1 MTSLFRRLRLG
12 DSDLSGRSIK
22 EFLRNRPIYYK
33 KIDYERF
40 PRAYA
45 AIKDK
50 IPLKNVIQIIG
61 TNGKGSTGRFL
72 ANAIAAAGFSVGH
85 YTSPHVFRLNER
97 IYLGGRIAQSPV
109 FALNSGASNFKNE
122 QNSAS
127 ASNFT
132 EKQNS
137 AKMQNFANRENSASQ
152 ISISNLQN
160 SATQDFIATQ
170 NSHGEQNSA
179 LQNSVY
185 TTQNFCSK
193 HNFIA
198 QNSIDTQNSASTQ
211 NLWNSQNL
219 KFSSEQNFKSPL
231 RSNFKST
238 QSSPPIS
245 LGRDATDEELDFAH
259 EFLQESLPAEFKDSL
274 SYFEY
279 LTLAAAVLFRDCD
292 YCVIEAG
299 MGGEFDAT
307 SSFGRTLSLFTPIG
321 TDHLGMLGQNLEQ
334 IAHTK
339 LITMDKEAIL
349 SDEMSEVP
357 LRIAQQIAEQKGT
370 HLRFAAELLSE
381 SEQAQIAWFC
391 AHNNLPKFQISNLAL
406 ALAAMKFLNL
416 KFEISQLPPLNLRG
430 RMETLA
436 PNLRV
441 DVGHNELAAQQVV
454 HEITEIYGG
463 KKIVL
468 IYNAFADKDVAAVLR
483 TLAPVVERV
492 EIFNYEVADREMA
505 AEAITRALDALKIPH
520 SPFRGEL
527 RADEEY
533 LVFGSFHLVENFIL
547 WLEARRG

>member
-1 MTSLFRRLRLG
+1 M
-12 DSDLSGRSIK
+12 SGRSIK
-22 EFLRNRPIYYK
+22 EFLQNRPIYYK

-85 YTSPHVFRLNER
+85 YTSPHVFKLNER
-97 IYLGGRIAQSPV
+97 IYLGGRIAQIPV
-109 FALNSGASNFKNE
+109 FALNSDASNFKNE

-160 SATQDFIATQ
+160 STTQ
-170 NSHGEQNSA
+170 NLHSEQNSA
-179 LQNSVY
+179 LQSFVS
-185 TTQNFCSK
+185 TT
-193 HNFIA
+193 
-198 QNSIDTQNSASTQ
+198 QNSIDTQNSASIQ
-211 NLWNSQNL
+211 NLWNSQDL
-219 KFSSEQNFKSPL
+219 KSSSEQNFNFSPEQNFKSPL
-231 RSNFKST
+231 RSNFKSA
-238 QSSPPIS
+238 QSSLPIS

-259 EFLQESLPAEFKDSL
+259 EFLQANLPAEFKDSL

-307 SSFGRTLSLFTPIG
+307 SSFGRMLSLFTPIG

-334 IAHTK
+334 ISHTK

-349 SDEMSEVP
+349 SDEMGEVP
-357 LRIAQQIAEQKGT
+357 LRIARQIAEQKGT
-370 HLRFAAELLSE
+370 RLGFASDFLDAS
-381 SEQAQIAWFC
+381 QRAQIAEFC

-416 KFEISQLPPLNLRG
+416 KFEISQLLPLNLRG
-430 RMETLA
+430 RMEVLA

-441 DVGHNELAAQQVV
+441 DVGHNELAAQQVA

-492 EIFNYEVADREMA
+492 EIFSYEVADREMA

>member
-1 MTSLFRRLRLG
+1 M
-12 DSDLSGRSIK
+12 SGRSIK
-22 EFLRNRPIYYK
+22 EFLQNRPIYYK

-97 IYLGGRIAQSPV
+97 IYLGGRIAQIPV
-109 FALNSGASNFKNE
+109 FALNSDASNFKNE

-137 AKMQNFANRENSASQ
+137 IKMQNFENRENSASK

-160 SATQDFIATQ
+160 SATQ

-179 LQNSVY
+179 LQSFVS
-185 TTQNFCSK
+185 TTRNFCSEQ
-193 HNFIA
+193 NFIGR
-198 QNSIDTQNSASTQ
+198 NSIDTQNSASTQ
-211 NLWNSQNL
+211 NLWNSQDLKSSSEQNL
-219 KFSSEQNFKSPL
+219 KFSPEQNFKFPL
-231 RSNFKST
+231 GSNFKSA

-307 SSFGRTLSLFTPIG
+307 SSFGRMLSLFTPIG

-370 HLRFAAELLSE
+370 HLRFATELLSK
-381 SEQAQIAWFC
+381 SEQAQIAEFC
-391 AHNNLPKFQISNLAL
+391 AHNNLPKFQISNLKISSRFFS
-406 ALAAMKFLNL
+406 KFLIFSSTIFL
-416 KFEISQLPPLNLRG
+416 SSLCIVFFHFSFWLNS
-430 RMETLA
+430 
-436 PNLRV
+436 
-441 DVGHNELAAQQVV
+441 
-454 HEITEIYGG
+454 Y
-463 KKIVL
+463 
-468 IYNAFADKDVAAVLR
+468 
-483 TLAPVVERV
+483 
-492 EIFNYEVADREMA
+492 
-505 AEAITRALDALKIPH
+505 
-520 SPFRGEL
+520 
-527 RADEEY
+527 
-533 LVFGSFHLVENFIL
+533 
-547 WLEARRG
+547 

>member
-1 MTSLFRRLRLG
+1 M
-12 DSDLSGRSIK
+12 SGRSIK
-22 EFLRNRPIYYK
+22 EFLQNRPIYYK

-72 ANAIAAAGFSVGH
+72 ANAIAVAGFSVGH
-85 YTSPHVFRLNER
+85 YTSPHVFKLNER
-97 IYLGGRIAQSPV
+97 IYLGGRIAQGSV
-109 FALNSGASNFKNE
+109 FALNSDASNFKNE

-137 AKMQNFANRENSASQ
+137 AKMQHFASGENSASQ

-160 SATQDFIATQ
+160 SATQ
-170 NSHGEQNSA
+170 NLRGEQNSA
-179 LQNSVY
+179 LQNPVY
-185 TTQNFCSK
+185 TTQNFYSEQ
-193 HNFIA
+193 NFIA
-198 QNSIDTQNSASTQ
+198 RNSIDTQNSASTQ
-211 NLWNSQNL
+211 NLWNSQDLKSPSEQNL
-219 KFSSEQNFKSPL
+219 KFSPKQNFKSPL
-231 RSNFKST
+231 RSNFKSA
-238 QSSPPIS
+238 QSSLPIS

-357 LRIAQQIAEQKGT
+357 LRIARQIAEQKGT
-370 HLRFAAELLSE
+370 HLRFAAELLSK
-381 SEQAQIAWFC
+381 SERAQIAEFC

-430 RMETLA
+430 RMEALA

-441 DVGHNELAAQQVV
+441 DVGHNELAAQQVAR
-454 HEITEIYGG
+454 EITEIYGG
-463 KKIVL
+463 RKIVL

-492 EIFNYEVADREMA
+492 EVFSYEVADREMA
-505 AEAITRALDALKIPH
+505 AEAITRVLDALKIPH

>member
-1 MTSLFRRLRLG
+1 M
-12 DSDLSGRSIK
+12 SGRSIK
-22 EFLRNRPIYYK
+22 EFLQNRPIYYK

-50 IPLKNVIQIIG
+50 IPLRNVIQIIG

-85 YTSPHVFRLNER
+85 YTSPHVFKLNER

-109 FALNSGASNFKNE
+109 SALNSDASNFKNE
-122 QNSAS
+122 RNSAS

-160 SATQDFIATQ
+160 STTQ

-193 HNFIA
+193 

-211 NLWNSQNL
+211 NLWNSQDL
-219 KFSSEQNFKSPL
+219 KSPSEQNFKSPL
-231 RSNFKST
+231 GSNFKSA
-238 QSSPPIS
+238 QSSLPIS

-370 HLRFAAELLSE
+370 NLRFAAELLSE
-381 SEQAQIAWFC
+381 SEQAQIAEFC

-430 RMETLA
+430 RMEALA

-441 DVGHNELAAQQVV
+441 DVGHNELAAQQVAR
-454 HEITEIYGG
+454 EITEIYGG
-463 KKIVL
+463 RKIVL

-483 TLAPVVERV
+483 TLAPVIERV

-505 AEAITRALDALKIPH
+505 AEAIIRALDALKIRH

>member
-1 MTSLFRRLRLG
+1 M
-12 DSDLSGRSIK
+12 SGRSIK
-22 EFLRNRPIYYK
+22 EFLQNRPIYYK

-72 ANAIAAAGFSVGH
+72 ANAIAAAGFNVGH
-85 YTSPHVFRLNER
+85 YTSPHVFKLNER
-97 IYLGGRIAQSPV
+97 IYLGGRIAQNPV
-109 FALNSGASNFKNE
+109 SALNSGASNFKNE

-137 AKMQNFANRENSASQ
+137 INMQNFTSRENSASQ

-160 SATQDFIATQ
+160 SATQ
-170 NSHGEQNSA
+170 NSHGEQNYA
-179 LQNSVY
+179 LQSFVS
-185 TTQNFCSK
+185 TTRNFCSEQ
-193 HNFIA
+193 NSIA
-198 QNSIDTQNSASTQ
+198 QNSIDTQNSAYTQ
-211 NLWNSQNL
+211 NLWNSQDLKSSSEQNL
-219 KFSSEQNFKSPL
+219 KFSPEQNFKSPL
-231 RSNFKST
+231 RSNFKSA

-307 SSFGRTLSLFTPIG
+307 SSFGRMLSLFTPIG

-357 LRIAQQIAEQKGT
+357 LRIARQIAEQKGT
-370 HLRFAAELLSE
+370 HLRFAAELLSK
-381 SEQAQIAWFC
+381 SERAQIAEFC
-391 AHNNLPKFQISNLAL
+391 ARNDLPKFQISNLAL

-430 RMETLA
+430 RMEVLA

-441 DVGHNELAAQQVV
+441 DVGHNELAAQQVAR
-454 HEITEIYGG
+454 EITEIYGG
-463 KKIVL
+463 RKIVL

-483 TLAPVVERV
+483 ALAPAVKRV
-492 EIFNYEVADREMA
+492 EIFSYEVADREMA

>member
-1 MTSLFRRLRLG
+1 M
-12 DSDLSGRSIK
+12 SGHSIK
-22 EFLRNRPIYYK
+22 EFLQNRPIYYK

-72 ANAIAAAGFSVGH
+72 ANAIAAAGFRVGH
-85 YTSPHVFRLNER
+85 YTSPHVFKLNER

-109 FALNSGASNFKNE
+109 FALNSDASNFKNE

-127 ASNFT
+127 ASNST
-132 EKQNS
+132 KKQNF
-137 AKMQNFANRENSASQ
+137 AKMQNFANRENSTSQ
-152 ISISNLQN
+152 IYISNLQN
-160 SATQDFIATQ
+160 STTQ

-179 LQNSVY
+179 LQSFIS
-185 TTQNFCSK
+185 TTQNFCSEQ
-193 HNFIA
+193 NSIA
-198 QNSIDTQNSASTQ
+198 QNSIYTQNSASTQ
-211 NLWNSQNL
+211 NLWNSQDLKSPSEQNF
-219 KFSSEQNFKSPL
+219 KFSSEQIFKSPL
-231 RSNFKST
+231 GSNFKPA
-238 QSSPPIS
+238 QSSLPIS

-307 SSFGRTLSLFTPIG
+307 SSFGHMLSLFTPIG

-357 LRIAQQIAEQKGT
+357 LRIARQIAEQKGT
-370 HLRFAAELLSE
+370 HLRFAAELLSK
-381 SEQAQIAWFC
+381 SEQAQIAEFC

-430 RMETLA
+430 RMEALA

-441 DVGHNELAAQQVV
+441 DVGHNELAAQQVAR
-454 HEITEIYGG
+454 EITEIYGG

-492 EIFNYEVADREMA
+492 EIFSYEVADREMA

-520 SPFRGEL
+520 SPFCGEL
-527 RADEEY
+527 REDEEY

>member
-1 MTSLFRRLRLG
+1 M
-12 DSDLSGRSIK
+12 SGRSIK
-22 EFLRNRPIYYK
+22 EFLQNRPIYYK

-85 YTSPHVFRLNER
+85 YTSPHVFKLNER
-97 IYLGGRIAQSPV
+97 IYLGGRIAQNPV
-109 FALNSGASNFKNE
+109 SALNSGASNFKNE

-137 AKMQNFANRENSASQ
+137 AKMQNFANRENSASK

-160 SATQDFIATQ
+160 STAQDFITMQ
-170 NSHGEQNSA
+170 DSHDEQNSA
-179 LQNSVY
+179 MQNSVY
-185 TTQNFCSK
+185 TTQNFYSEQ
-193 HNFIA
+193 NFIA
-198 QNSIDTQNSASTQ
+198 RNSIDTRNSASTE
-211 NLWNSQNL
+211 NLWNSQDL
-219 KFSSEQNFKSPL
+219 KSPSEQNFNFSPEQNFKSA
-231 RSNFKST
+231 

-370 HLRFAAELLSE
+370 RLRFAADLLSA
-381 SEQAQIAWFC
+381 SEQAQIAEFC

-430 RMETLA
+430 RMEILA

-441 DVGHNELAAQQVV
+441 DVGHNELAAQRVAR
-454 HEITEIYGG
+454 EITEIYGG
-463 KKIVL
+463 RKIVL

-483 TLAPVVERV
+483 ALAPMVERV

-520 SPFRGEL
+520 SPFCGEL
-527 RADEEY
+527 KADEEY

-547 WLEARRG
+547 WLEAHRG

>member
-1 MTSLFRRLRLG
+1 M
-12 DSDLSGRSIK
+12 SGRSIK
-22 EFLRNRPIYYK
+22 EFLQNRPIYYK

-50 IPLKNVIQIIG
+50 IPLRNVIQIIG

-72 ANAIAAAGFSVGH
+72 ANSIAAAGFSVGH
-85 YTSPHVFRLNER
+85 YTSPHVFKLNER
-97 IYLGGRIAQSPV
+97 IYLGGRIAQNLVS
-109 FALNSGASNFKNE
+109 ALNSGASNFKNE

-137 AKMQNFANRENSASQ
+137 VKMQNFASRENSASQ

-160 SATQDFIATQ
+160 FASQ
-170 NSHGEQNSA
+170 NSHGEQNSI
-179 LQNSVY
+179 
-185 TTQNFCSK
+185 TR
-193 HNFIA
+193 
-198 QNSIDTQNSASTQ
+198 NSIDTQNSASTQ
-211 NLWNSQNL
+211 NLWNSQDL
-219 KFSSEQNFKSPL
+219 KLPSEQNFNFSPEQNFKSLL
-231 RSNFKST
+231 RSNFKSA
-238 QSSPPIS
+238 QSSLPIS

-307 SSFGRTLSLFTPIG
+307 SSFGRMLSLFTPIG

-357 LRIAQQIAEQKGT
+357 LRIARQIAEQKGT
-370 HLRFAAELLSE
+370 HLRFAAELLSK
-381 SEQAQIAWFC
+381 SEQAQIAEFC
-391 AHNNLPKFQISNLAL
+391 THNNLPKFQISNLAL

-430 RMETLA
+430 RMEALA

-441 DVGHNELAAQQVV
+441 DVGHNELAAQQVAR
-454 HEITEIYGG
+454 EIIEIYGG
-463 KKIVL
+463 RKIVL
-468 IYNAFADKDVAAVLR
+468 IYNAFADKDVVAVLR
-483 TLAPVVERV
+483 ALAPVVERV

>member
-1 MTSLFRRLRLG
+1 M
-12 DSDLSGRSIK
+12 SGHSIK
-22 EFLRNRPIYYK
+22 EFLQNRPIYYK

-72 ANAIAAAGFSVGH
+72 ANAIAAAGFNVGH
-85 YTSPHVFRLNER
+85 YTSPHIFRLNER

-109 FALNSGASNFKNE
+109 SALNSDASNFKNE

-137 AKMQNFANRENSASQ
+137 AKMQNFANRENSAFQ
-152 ISISNLQN
+152 IFIPNLQN
-160 SATQDFIATQ
+160 STTQ
-170 NSHGEQNSA
+170 NLHSEQNSA
-179 LQNSVY
+179 LQSFVS
-185 TTQNFCSK
+185 TTQNFCSEQ
-193 HNFIA
+193 NSIA
-198 QNSIDTQNSASTQ
+198 RNSIDTQNSASTQ
-211 NLWNSQNL
+211 NLWNSQDLKSPSEQNL
-219 KFSSEQNFKSPL
+219 KFSSEQNFKSQL
-231 RSNFKST
+231 RSNFKSA
-238 QSSPPIS
+238 QSSLPIS

-259 EFLQESLPAEFKDSL
+259 EFLQANLPAEFKDSL

-307 SSFGRTLSLFTPIG
+307 SSFGRMLSLFTPIG

-357 LRIAQQIAEQKGT
+357 LRIARQIAEQKGT
-370 HLRFAAELLSE
+370 HLRFAAELLSK
-381 SEQAQIAWFC
+381 SEQAQIAGFC

-430 RMETLA
+430 RMEVLA

-441 DVGHNELAAQQVV
+441 DVGHNELAAQRVAR
-454 HEITEIYGG
+454 EIIEIYGG
-463 KKIVL
+463 RKIVL

-505 AEAITRALDALKIPH
+505 AEAITRELDALKIPH

>member
-1 MTSLFRRLRLG
+1 M
-12 DSDLSGRSIK
+12 SGRSIK
-22 EFLRNRPIYYK
+22 EFLQNRPIYYK

-50 IPLKNVIQIIG
+50 IPHKNVIQIIG

-72 ANAIAAAGFSVGH
+72 ANAIAAAGFNVGH
-85 YTSPHVFRLNER
+85 YTSPHVFKLNER
-97 IYLGGRIAQSPV
+97 IYLGGRIAQNPV
-109 FALNSGASNFKNE
+109 SALNSGASNFKNE

-137 AKMQNFANRENSASQ
+137 INMQNFTSRENSASQ

-160 SATQDFIATQ
+160 SATQ
-170 NSHGEQNSA
+170 NSHGEQNYA
-179 LQNSVY
+179 LQSFVS
-185 TTQNFCSK
+185 TTRNFCSEQ
-193 HNFIA
+193 NSIA
-198 QNSIDTQNSASTQ
+198 QNSIDTQNSAYTQ
-211 NLWNSQNL
+211 NLWNSQDLKSSSEQNL
-219 KFSSEQNFKSPL
+219 KFSPEQNFKSPL
-231 RSNFKST
+231 RSNFKSA

-307 SSFGRTLSLFTPIG
+307 SSFGRMLSLFTPIG

-357 LRIAQQIAEQKGT
+357 LRIARQIAEQKGT
-370 HLRFAAELLSE
+370 HLRFAAELLSK
-381 SEQAQIAWFC
+381 SERAQIAEFC
-391 AHNNLPKFQISNLAL
+391 ARNDLPKFQISNLAL

-430 RMETLA
+430 RMEVLA

-441 DVGHNELAAQQVV
+441 DVGHNELAAQQVAR
-454 HEITEIYGG
+454 EITEIYGS

-527 RADEEY
+527 REDEEY

>member
-1 MTSLFRRLRLG
+1 M
-12 DSDLSGRSIK
+12 SGRSIK
-22 EFLRNRPIYYK
+22 EFLQNRPIYYK

-85 YTSPHVFRLNER
+85 YTSPHVFKLNER

-109 FALNSGASNFKNE
+109 SALNSDASNFKNE

-137 AKMQNFANRENSASQ
+137 IKMQNFANRENSASQ

-160 SATQDFIATQ
+160 SSTQ
-170 NSHGEQNSA
+170 NLHSEQNST
-179 LQNSVY
+179 LQNPVC
-185 TTQNFCSK
+185 TTQNFYSEL
-193 HNFIA
+193 NFISR
-198 QNSIDTQNSASTQ
+198 NSIDTQNSASTQ
-211 NLWNSQNL
+211 NLWNSQDL
-219 KFSSEQNFKSPL
+219 KSSSEQNFNFSSEQNFKSPL

-238 QSSPPIS
+238 QSSLPIS

-259 EFLQESLPAEFKDSL
+259 EFLQANLPAEFKDSL

-279 LTLAAAVLFRDCD
+279 LTLAAAVIFKDCD

-370 HLRFAAELLSE
+370 HLRFAAELLSK
-381 SEQAQIAWFC
+381 SEQAQIAEFC
-391 AHNNLPKFQISNLAL
+391 ACNNLPKFQISNLAL

-430 RMETLA
+430 RMEVLA

-441 DVGHNELAAQQVV
+441 DVGHNELAAQQVAR
-454 HEITEIYGG
+454 EITEIYGG

-468 IYNAFADKDVAAVLR
+468 IYNAFADKDVVAVLR

>member
-1 MTSLFRRLRLG
+1 M
-12 DSDLSGRSIK
+12 
-22 EFLRNRPIYYK
+22 P
-33 KIDYERF
+33 
-40 PRAYA
+40 
-45 AIKDK
+45 
-50 IPLKNVIQIIG
+50 
-61 TNGKGSTGRFL
+61 
-72 ANAIAAAGFSVGH
+72 
-85 YTSPHVFRLNER
+85 
-97 IYLGGRIAQSPV
+97 
-109 FALNSGASNFKNE
+109 
-122 QNSAS
+122 
-127 ASNFT
+127 
-132 EKQNS
+132 
-137 AKMQNFANRENSASQ
+137 
-152 ISISNLQN
+152 
-160 SATQDFIATQ
+160 
-170 NSHGEQNSA
+170 
-179 LQNSVY
+179 
-185 TTQNFCSK
+185 
-193 HNFIA
+193 
-198 QNSIDTQNSASTQ
+198 
-211 NLWNSQNL
+211 
-219 KFSSEQNFKSPL
+219 SEQNFNFSPEQNCKSL
-231 RSNFKST
+231 LGSNFKSA
-238 QSSPPIS
+238 QSSLPIS

-279 LTLAAAVLFRDCD
+279 LTLAAAVIFKDCD

-307 SSFGRTLSLFTPIG
+307 SSFGRMLSLFTPIG

-370 HLRFAAELLSE
+370 HLRFAAELLSK

-391 AHNNLPKFQISNLAL
+391 THNNLPKFQISNLAL

-430 RMETLA
+430 RMEALA

-441 DVGHNELAAQQVV
+441 DVGHNELAAQQVA

-463 KKIVL
+463 RKIVL

>member
-1 MTSLFRRLRLG
+1 M
-12 DSDLSGRSIK
+12 SGRSIK
-22 EFLRNRPIYYK
+22 EFLQNRPIYYK

-109 FALNSGASNFKNE
+109 SALNSDASNFKNE
-122 QNSAS
+122 QNSAL

-137 AKMQNFANRENSASQ
+137 EKMQNLASGENSVSQ

-160 SATQDFIATQ
+160 SATQ
-170 NSHGEQNSA
+170 NSHGEQNS
-179 LQNSVY
+179 
-185 TTQNFCSK
+185 
-193 HNFIA
+193 IA
-198 QNSIDTQNSASTQ
+198 RNSIDTQNSASTQ
-211 NLWNSQNL
+211 NLWNSQDLKSPSEQNL

-231 RSNFKST
+231 RLNFKSA
-238 QSSPPIS
+238 QSSLPIS

-259 EFLQESLPAEFKDSL
+259 EFLQANLPAEFKDSL

-307 SSFGRTLSLFTPIG
+307 SSFGRMLSLFTPIG

-339 LITMDKEAIL
+339 LITMDNEAIL

-357 LRIAQQIAEQKGT
+357 LRIARQIAEQKGT
-370 HLRFAAELLSE
+370 HLRFAAELLSK
-381 SEQAQIAWFC
+381 SEQAQIVEFC

-430 RMETLA
+430 RMEVLA

-441 DVGHNELAAQQVV
+441 DVGHNELAAQQVAR
-454 HEITEIYGG
+454 EITEIYGG
-463 KKIVL
+463 RKIVL

-492 EIFNYEVADREMA
+492 EIFSYEVEDREMA

>member
-1 MTSLFRRLRLG
+1 MQ
-12 DSDLSGRSIK
+12 
-22 EFLRNRPIYYK
+22 NRPIYYK

-50 IPLKNVIQIIG
+50 ITLKNVIQIIG

-85 YTSPHVFRLNER
+85 YTSPHVFKLNER

-122 QNSAS
+122 QNSAL
-127 ASNFT
+127 APNFT

-137 AKMQNFANRENSASQ
+137 IKIQNFANRENSASQ

-160 SATQDFIATQ
+160 STTQ
-170 NSHGEQNSA
+170 NLHSEQNS
-179 LQNSVY
+179 
-185 TTQNFCSK
+185 
-193 HNFIA
+193 IA

-211 NLWNSQNL
+211 NLWNSQDLKSPSEQNL
-219 KFSSEQNFKSPL
+219 KFSPEQNFKSQL
-231 RSNFKST
+231 RSNFKSA
-238 QSSPPIS
+238 QSSLPIS

-279 LTLAAAVLFRDCD
+279 LTLAAAVIFKDCD

-307 SSFGRTLSLFTPIG
+307 SSFGRMLSLFTPIG

-357 LRIAQQIAEQKGT
+357 LRIARQIAEQKGT
-370 HLRFAAELLSE
+370 HLRFAAELLSK
-381 SEQAQIAWFC
+381 SEQAQIAEFC

-430 RMETLA
+430 RMEVLA

-441 DVGHNELAAQQVV
+441 DVGHNELAAQQVAR
-454 HEITEIYGG
+454 EIIEIYGG
-463 KKIVL
+463 RKIVL

-492 EIFNYEVADREMA
+492 EIFSYEVADREMA

>member
-1 MTSLFRRLRLG
+1 M
-12 DSDLSGRSIK
+12 SGRSIK
-22 EFLRNRPIYYK
+22 EFLQNRPIYYK

-50 IPLKNVIQIIG
+50 IPLRNVIQIIG

-85 YTSPHVFRLNER
+85 YTSPHVFKLNER

-137 AKMQNFANRENSASQ
+137 IKMQNFASRENSASQ

-160 SATQDFIATQ
+160 SATQDFITMQ
-170 NSHGEQNSA
+170 NSQGKQNSA

-185 TTQNFCSK
+185 TTQNFCSE

-211 NLWNSQNL
+211 NLWNSQDL
-219 KFSSEQNFKSPL
+219 KSPSEQNFKSQL
-231 RSNFKST
+231 RSNSKPA
-238 QSSPPIS
+238 QSSLPIS
-245 LGRDATDEELDFAH
+245 LGRDATDEEFDFAH

-370 HLRFAAELLSE
+370 HLRFAAELLSK
-381 SEQAQIAWFC
+381 SERAQIVEFC

-416 KFEISQLPPLNLRG
+416 KFEIPQLPPLNLRG
-430 RMETLA
+430 RMEVLA

-441 DVGHNELAAQQVV
+441 DVGHNELAAQQVAR
-454 HEITEIYGG
+454 EITEIYRGR
-463 KKIVL
+463 KIVL

-527 RADEEY
+527 RAEEEY

>member
-1 MTSLFRRLRLG
+1 
-12 DSDLSGRSIK
+12 LSGRSIK
-22 EFLRNRPIYYK
+22 EFLQNRPIYYK

-85 YTSPHVFRLNER
+85 YTSPHVFKLNER

-122 QNSAS
+122 QNSAL

-152 ISISNLQN
+152 IYISNLQN
-160 SATQDFIATQ
+160 STTQ
-170 NSHGEQNSA
+170 NLHGEQNS
-179 LQNSVY
+179 
-185 TTQNFCSK
+185 
-193 HNFIA
+193 IA
-198 QNSIDTQNSASTQ
+198 QNSIDMQNSASTQ
-211 NLWNSQNL
+211 NLWNSQDL
-219 KFSSEQNFKSPL
+219 KSSSEQNFNFSPEQNFKSPL
-231 RSNFKST
+231 GSNFKSA
-238 QSSPPIS
+238 QSSLPIS

-279 LTLAAAVLFRDCD
+279 LTLAAAVIFKDCD

-307 SSFGRTLSLFTPIG
+307 SSFGRMLSLFTPIG

-357 LRIAQQIAEQKGT
+357 LRIARQIAEQKGT
-370 HLRFAAELLSE
+370 HLRFAAELLSK
-381 SEQAQIAWFC
+381 SERAQIAEFC

-430 RMETLA
+430 RMEALA

-441 DVGHNELAAQQVV
+441 DVGHNELAAQQVAR
-454 HEITEIYGG
+454 EITEIYGG
-463 KKIVL
+463 RKIVL

-492 EIFNYEVADREMA
+492 EVFSYEVADREMA
-505 AEAITRALDALKIPH
+505 AEAITRVLDALKIPH

>member
-1 MTSLFRRLRLG
+1 M
-12 DSDLSGRSIK
+12 SGRSIK
-22 EFLRNRPIYYK
+22 EFLQNRPIYYK

-85 YTSPHVFRLNER
+85 YTSPHVFKLNER
-97 IYLGGRIAQSPV
+97 IYLGGRIAQIPV
-109 FALNSGASNFKNE
+109 FALNSDASNFKNE

-137 AKMQNFANRENSASQ
+137 IKMQNFANRENSASQ

-160 SATQDFIATQ
+160 STTQ
-170 NSHGEQNSA
+170 NLHSEQNSA
-179 LQNSVY
+179 LQSFVS
-185 TTQNFCSK
+185 TT
-193 HNFIA
+193 
-198 QNSIDTQNSASTQ
+198 QNSIDTQNSASIQ
-211 NLWNSQNL
+211 NLWNSQDL
-219 KFSSEQNFKSPL
+219 KSSSEQNFNFSPEQNFKSPL
-231 RSNFKST
+231 RSNFKSA
-238 QSSPPIS
+238 QSSLPIS

-370 HLRFAAELLSE
+370 NLRFAAELLSE
-381 SEQAQIAWFC
+381 SEQAQIAEFC
-391 AHNNLPKFQISNLAL
+391 AHNNLPKFQISNLSL

-430 RMETLA
+430 RMEALA

-441 DVGHNELAAQQVV
+441 DVGHNELAAQQVAR
-454 HEITEIYGG
+454 EIIEIYGG
-463 KKIVL
+463 RKIVL

-483 TLAPVVERV
+483 TLAPVIERV
-492 EIFNYEVADREMA
+492 EIFSYEVADREMA

>member
-1 MTSLFRRLRLG
+1 M
-12 DSDLSGRSIK
+12 SGHSIK
-22 EFLRNRPIYYK
+22 EFLQNRPIYYK

-72 ANAIAAAGFSVGH
+72 ANAIAAAGFNVGH
-85 YTSPHVFRLNER
+85 YTSPHIFRLNER

-109 FALNSGASNFKNE
+109 SALNSDASNFKNE

-137 AKMQNFANRENSASQ
+137 AKMQNFANRENSAFQ
-152 ISISNLQN
+152 IFIPNLQN
-160 SATQDFIATQ
+160 STTQ
-170 NSHGEQNSA
+170 NLHSEQNSA
-179 LQNSVY
+179 LQSFVSI
-185 TTQNFCSK
+185 TQNFCSEQ
-193 HNFIA
+193 NSIA
-198 QNSIDTQNSASTQ
+198 RNSIDTQNSASTQ
-211 NLWNSQNL
+211 NLWNSQDLKSPSEQNL
-219 KFSSEQNFKSPL
+219 KFSSEQNFKSQL
-231 RSNFKST
+231 RSNFKSA
-238 QSSPPIS
+238 QSSLPIS

-259 EFLQESLPAEFKDSL
+259 EFLQANLPAEFKDSL

-307 SSFGRTLSLFTPIG
+307 SSFGRMLSLFTPIG

-357 LRIAQQIAEQKGT
+357 LRIARQIAEQKGT
-370 HLRFAAELLSE
+370 HLRFAAELLSK
-381 SEQAQIAWFC
+381 SEQAQIAGFC

-430 RMETLA
+430 RMEVLA

-441 DVGHNELAAQQVV
+441 DVGHNELAAQRVAR
-454 HEITEIYGG
+454 EIIEIYGG
-463 KKIVL
+463 RKIVL

-505 AEAITRALDALKIPH
+505 AEAITRELDALKIPH

>member
-1 MTSLFRRLRLG
+1 M
-12 DSDLSGRSIK
+12 SGRSIK
-22 EFLRNRPIYYK
+22 EFLQNRPIYYK

-72 ANAIAAAGFSVGH
+72 ANAIAAAGFNVGH

-109 FALNSGASNFKNE
+109 SALNSDASNFENK

-137 AKMQNFANRENSASQ
+137 AKMQNFANRENSASK

-160 SATQDFIATQ
+160 SATQ

-179 LQNSVY
+179 LQSFVC
-185 TTQNFCSK
+185 TTRNFCSEQ
-193 HNFIA
+193 NFIGR
-198 QNSIDTQNSASTQ
+198 NSIDTQNSASTQ
-211 NLWNSQNL
+211 NLWNSQDLKSSSEQNF
-219 KFSSEQNFKSPL
+219 KFSPEQNFKSPL
-231 RSNFKST
+231 GSNFKST
-238 QSSPPIS
+238 QSSLPIS

-307 SSFGRTLSLFTPIG
+307 SSFGRMLSLFTPIG

-357 LRIAQQIAEQKGT
+357 LRIARQIAEQKGT
-370 HLRFAAELLSE
+370 RLGFASDFLDAP
-381 SEQAQIAWFC
+381 QRAQIAGFC

-430 RMETLA
+430 RMEALA

-441 DVGHNELAAQQVV
+441 DVGHNELAAQQVAR
-454 HEITEIYGG
+454 EITEIYGG
-463 KKIVL
+463 RKIVL
-468 IYNAFADKDVAAVLR
+468 IYNAFADKDVVAVLR

-492 EIFNYEVADREMA
+492 EIFSYEVADREMA

-527 RADEEY
+527 RAEEEY

>member
-1 MTSLFRRLRLG
+1 M
-12 DSDLSGRSIK
+12 SGRSIK
-22 EFLRNRPIYYK
+22 EFLQNRPIYYK

-85 YTSPHVFRLNER
+85 YTSPHVFKLNER
-97 IYLGGRIAQSPV
+97 IYLGGRIAQIPV
-109 FALNSGASNFKNE
+109 FALNSSALNFKNE

-160 SATQDFIATQ
+160 SATQDFIAMQ

-179 LQNSVY
+179 LQSFVS
-185 TTQNFCSK
+185 TTQNFCSEQ
-193 HNFIA
+193 NSIA
-198 QNSIDTQNSASTQ
+198 RNSIDTQNSASTQ
-211 NLWNSQNL
+211 NLWNSQDL

-231 RSNFKST
+231 RSNFKSA
-238 QSSPPIS
+238 QSSLPIS

-259 EFLQESLPAEFKDSL
+259 EFLQANLPAEFKDSL

-307 SSFGRTLSLFTPIG
+307 SSFGRMLSLFTPIG

-339 LITMDKEAIL
+339 LITMEKEAIL

-357 LRIAQQIAEQKGT
+357 LRIARQIAEQKGT
-370 HLRFAAELLSE
+370 HLRFAAELLSK
-381 SEQAQIAWFC
+381 SEQAQIAGFC
-391 AHNNLPKFQISNLAL
+391 ARNNLPKFQISNLAL

-430 RMETLA
+430 RMEALA

-441 DVGHNELAAQQVV
+441 DVGHNELAAQQVAR
-454 HEITEIYGG
+454 EIIEIYGG
-463 KKIVL
+463 RKIVL

>member
-1 MTSLFRRLRLG
+1 M
-12 DSDLSGRSIK
+12 SGRSIK
-22 EFLRNRPIYYK
+22 EFLQNRPIYYK

-72 ANAIAAAGFSVGH
+72 ANAIAAAGFNVGH
-85 YTSPHVFRLNER
+85 YTSPHVFKLNER
-97 IYLGGRIAQSPV
+97 IYLGGRIAQIPV
-109 FALNSGASNFKNE
+109 FALNSDASNFKNE

-137 AKMQNFANRENSASQ
+137 IKMQNFANRENSASQ

-160 SATQDFIATQ
+160 STTQ
-170 NSHGEQNSA
+170 NLHSEQNSA
-179 LQNSVY
+179 LQSFVS
-185 TTQNFCSK
+185 TT
-193 HNFIA
+193 
-198 QNSIDTQNSASTQ
+198 QNSIDTQNSASIQ
-211 NLWNSQNL
+211 NLWNSQDL
-219 KFSSEQNFKSPL
+219 KSSSEQNFNFSPEQNFKSPL
-231 RSNFKST
+231 RSNFKSA
-238 QSSPPIS
+238 QSSLPIS

-259 EFLQESLPAEFKDSL
+259 EFLQANLPAEFKDSL

-370 HLRFAAELLSE
+370 NLRFAAELLSE
-381 SEQAQIAWFC
+381 SEQAQIAEFC

-430 RMETLA
+430 RMEVLA

-441 DVGHNELAAQQVV
+441 DVGHNELAAQQVA

-483 TLAPVVERV
+483 ALAPVVERV
-492 EIFNYEVADREMA
+492 EIFSYEVADREMA
-505 AEAITRALDALKIPH
+505 AEAIIRALDALKIPH

>member
-1 MTSLFRRLRLG
+1 M
-12 DSDLSGRSIK
+12 SGRSIK
-22 EFLRNRPIYYK
+22 EFLQNRPIYYK

-85 YTSPHVFRLNER
+85 YTSPHVFKLNER
-97 IYLGGRIAQSPV
+97 IYLGGRIAQIPV
-109 FALNSGASNFKNE
+109 FALNSDASNFKNE

-137 AKMQNFANRENSASQ
+137 IKMQNFANRENSASQ

-160 SATQDFIATQ
+160 STTQ
-170 NSHGEQNSA
+170 NLHSEQNSA
-179 LQNSVY
+179 LQSFVS
-185 TTQNFCSK
+185 TT
-193 HNFIA
+193 

-211 NLWNSQNL
+211 NSWNSQDL
-219 KFSSEQNFKSPL
+219 KSPSEQNYNFSPEQNFKSA
-231 RSNFKST
+231 
-238 QSSPPIS
+238 QSSLPIS

-307 SSFGRTLSLFTPIG
+307 SSFGRMLSLFTPIG

-357 LRIAQQIAEQKGT
+357 LRIARQIAEQKGT
-370 HLRFAAELLSE
+370 HLRFAAELLSK
-381 SEQAQIAWFC
+381 SEQAQIAEFC
-391 AHNNLPKFQISNLAL
+391 ARNNLPKFQISNLAL

-430 RMETLA
+430 RMEVLA

-441 DVGHNELAAQQVV
+441 DVGHNELAAQQVAR
-454 HEITEIYGG
+454 EITEIYGG
-463 KKIVL
+463 RKIVL

-483 TLAPVVERV
+483 ALAPVVERV
-492 EIFNYEVADREMA
+492 EIFSYEVADREMA

-520 SPFRGEL
+520 SPFCGEL
-527 RADEEY
+527 KVDEEY

>member
-1 MTSLFRRLRLG
+1 M
-12 DSDLSGRSIK
+12 SGRSIK
-22 EFLRNRPIYYK
+22 EFLQNRPIYYK

-50 IPLKNVIQIIG
+50 IPLRNVIQIIG

-97 IYLGGRIAQSPV
+97 IYLGGRIAQNPV
-109 FALNSGASNFKNE
+109 FALNSDASNFKNE
-122 QNSAS
+122 QNSAL
-127 ASNFT
+127 APNFT

-137 AKMQNFANRENSASQ
+137 IKMQNFANRENSASQ

-160 SATQDFIATQ
+160 STTQDFITMQ
-170 NSHGEQNSA
+170 DSHGEQNSA

-185 TTQNFCSK
+185 TMQNFCSK

-198 QNSIDTQNSASTQ
+198 QNSTSTQ
-211 NLWNSQNL
+211 NLWNSQDLKSPSEQNL
-219 KFSSEQNFKSPL
+219 KFSPEQNFKSQL

-238 QSSPPIS
+238 QSSLPIS

-307 SSFGRTLSLFTPIG
+307 SSFGRMLSLFTPIG

-370 HLRFAAELLSE
+370 HLRFAAELLSK
-381 SEQAQIAWFC
+381 SEQAQIAEFC
-391 AHNNLPKFQISNLAL
+391 ACNNLPKFQISNLAL

-430 RMETLA
+430 RMEVLA

-441 DVGHNELAAQQVV
+441 DVGHNELAAQQAAR
-454 HEITEIYGG
+454 EITEIYGG
-463 KKIVL
+463 RKIVL
-468 IYNAFADKDVAAVLR
+468 IYNAFADKDVFAVLR

-492 EIFNYEVADREMA
+492 EIFSYEVADREMA
-505 AEAITRALDALKIPH
+505 AEAIIRALDALKIPH

>member
-1 MTSLFRRLRLG
+1 M
-12 DSDLSGRSIK
+12 SGRSIK
-22 EFLRNRPIYYK
+22 EFLQNRPIYYK

-85 YTSPHVFRLNER
+85 YTSPHVFKLNER
-97 IYLGGRIAQSPV
+97 IYLGGRIEHIPV
-109 FALNSGASNFKNE
+109 FALNSDASNFKNE

-137 AKMQNFANRENSASQ
+137 IKMQNFANRENSASQ

-160 SATQDFIATQ
+160 STTQ
-170 NSHGEQNSA
+170 NLHSEQNSA
-179 LQNSVY
+179 LQSFVS
-185 TTQNFCSK
+185 TT
-193 HNFIA
+193 
-198 QNSIDTQNSASTQ
+198 QNSIDTQNSASIQ
-211 NLWNSQNL
+211 NLWNSQDL
-219 KFSSEQNFKSPL
+219 KSSSEQNFNFSPEQNFKSPL
-231 RSNFKST
+231 RSNFKSA
-238 QSSPPIS
+238 QSSLPIS

-259 EFLQESLPAEFKDSL
+259 EFLQANLPAEFKDSL

-370 HLRFAAELLSE
+370 NLRFAAELLSE
-381 SEQAQIAWFC
+381 SEQAQIAEFC

-416 KFEISQLPPLNLRG
+416 KFEIPQLPPLNLRG
-430 RMETLA
+430 RMEVLA

-441 DVGHNELAAQQVV
+441 DVGHNELAAQQVAR
-454 HEITEIYGG
+454 EIIEIYRGR
-463 KKIVL
+463 KIVL

-483 TLAPVVERV
+483 ALAPVVERV

>member
-1 MTSLFRRLRLG
+1 M
-12 DSDLSGRSIK
+12 SGRSIK
-22 EFLRNRPIYYK
+22 EFLQNRPIYYK

-72 ANAIAAAGFSVGH
+72 ANAIAAAGFNVGH
-85 YTSPHVFRLNER
+85 YTSPHVFKLNER
-97 IYLGGRIAQSPV
+97 IYLGGRIAQNPV

-137 AKMQNFANRENSASQ
+137 IKMQNFANRENSASQ

-160 SATQDFIATQ
+160 SSTQ
-170 NSHGEQNSA
+170 NLHSEQNST
-179 LQNSVY
+179 LQNPVC
-185 TTQNFCSK
+185 TTQNFYSEL
-193 HNFIA
+193 NFISR
-198 QNSIDTQNSASTQ
+198 NSIDTQNSASTQ
-211 NLWNSQNL
+211 NLWNSQDL
-219 KFSSEQNFKSPL
+219 KFSSEQNFKFPL
-231 RSNFKST
+231 GSNFKSA

-339 LITMDKEAIL
+339 LITMQQAAIL

-357 LRIAQQIAEQKGT
+357 LRIARQIAEQKGT
-370 HLRFAAELLSE
+370 HLRFATELLSK
-381 SEQAQIAWFC
+381 SEQAQIAEFC

-406 ALAAMKFLNL
+406 AIAAMKFLNL

-430 RMETLA
+430 RMEVLA

-441 DVGHNELAAQQVV
+441 DVGHNELAAQQVAR
-454 HEITEIYGG
+454 EITEIYGG
-463 KKIVL
+463 RKIVL
-468 IYNAFADKDVAAVLR
+468 IYNAFADKDVFAVLR

-492 EIFNYEVADREMA
+492 EIFSYEVADREMA
-505 AEAITRALDALKIPH
+505 AEAIIRALDALKIPH

-527 RADEEY
+527 RAEEEY

>member
-1 MTSLFRRLRLG
+1 M
-12 DSDLSGRSIK
+12 SGRSIK
-22 EFLRNRPIYYK
+22 EFLQNRPIYYK

-85 YTSPHVFRLNER
+85 YTSPHVFKLNER
-97 IYLGGRIAQSPV
+97 IYLGGRIAQNPV
-109 FALNSGASNFKNE
+109 FALNSDASNFKNE
-122 QNSAS
+122 QNSAL
-127 ASNFT
+127 APNFT

-137 AKMQNFANRENSASQ
+137 AKMQNFANRENSASK

-160 SATQDFIATQ
+160 SAMQDFITMQ
-170 NSHGEQNSA
+170 NSHGERNSA
-179 LQNSVY
+179 LQSFVS
-185 TTQNFCSK
+185 TTRNFCSEQ
-193 HNFIA
+193 NSIA
-198 QNSIDTQNSASTQ
+198 RNSIDTQNSASTQ
-211 NLWNSQNL
+211 NLWNSQDL
-219 KFSSEQNFKSPL
+219 KSSSEQNFKSQL
-231 RSNFKST
+231 RSNFKSA
-238 QSSPPIS
+238 QSSLPIS
-245 LGRDATDEELDFAH
+245 LGRDAVDEELDFAH

-307 SSFGRTLSLFTPIG
+307 SSFGRMLSLFTPIG

-370 HLRFAAELLSE
+370 NLRFAAELLSE

-430 RMETLA
+430 RMEVLA

-441 DVGHNELAAQQVV
+441 DVGHNELAAQQAAR
-454 HEITEIYGG
+454 EITEIYGG
-463 KKIVL
+463 RKIVL
-468 IYNAFADKDVAAVLR
+468 IYNAFADKDVFAVLR

-492 EIFNYEVADREMA
+492 EIFSYEVADREMA

-527 RADEEY
+527 RAEEEY

>member
-1 MTSLFRRLRLG
+1 M
-12 DSDLSGRSIK
+12 SGRSIK
-22 EFLRNRPIYYK
+22 EFLQNRPIYYK

-85 YTSPHVFRLNER
+85 YTSPHVFKLNER
-97 IYLGGRIAQSPV
+97 IYLGGRIAQIPV
-109 FALNSGASNFKNE
+109 FALNSDASNFKNE

-137 AKMQNFANRENSASQ
+137 IKMQNFANRENSASQ

-160 SATQDFIATQ
+160 STTQ
-170 NSHGEQNSA
+170 NLHSEQNSA
-179 LQNSVY
+179 LQSFVS
-185 TTQNFCSK
+185 TT
-193 HNFIA
+193 
-198 QNSIDTQNSASTQ
+198 QNSIDTQNSASIQ
-211 NLWNSQNL
+211 NLWNSQDL
-219 KFSSEQNFKSPL
+219 KSSSEQNFNFSPEQNFKSPL
-231 RSNFKST
+231 RSNFKSA
-238 QSSPPIS
+238 QSSLPIS

-259 EFLQESLPAEFKDSL
+259 EFLQANLPAEFKDSL

-370 HLRFAAELLSE
+370 NLRFAAELLSE
-381 SEQAQIAWFC
+381 SEQAQIAEFC

-416 KFEISQLPPLNLRG
+416 KFEIPQLPPLNLRG
-430 RMETLA
+430 RMEVLA

-441 DVGHNELAAQQVV
+441 DVGHNELAAQQVAR
-454 HEITEIYGG
+454 EIIEIYRGR
-463 KKIVL
+463 KIVL

-483 TLAPVVERV
+483 ALAPVVERV

-527 RADEEY
+527 RAEEEY

>member
-1 MTSLFRRLRLG
+1 M
-12 DSDLSGRSIK
+12 SGRSIK
-22 EFLRNRPIYYK
+22 EFLQNRPIYYK

-72 ANAIAAAGFSVGH
+72 ANAIAAAGFNVGH
-85 YTSPHVFRLNER
+85 YTSPHVFKLNER
-97 IYLGGRIAQSPV
+97 IYLGGRIAQNPV
-109 FALNSGASNFKNE
+109 FALNSDASNFKNE

-137 AKMQNFANRENSASQ
+137 IKIQNFANRENSASQ

-160 SATQDFIATQ
+160 SAMQ
-170 NSHGEQNSA
+170 NSHGEWNSA

-185 TTQNFCSK
+185 TTRNFCSK
-193 HNFIA
+193 QNFIA
-198 QNSIDTQNSASTQ
+198 RNSIDTQNYASTQ
-211 NLWNSQNL
+211 NLWNSQDL
-219 KFSSEQNFKSPL
+219 KLPSEQNFNFSPEQNFKSPL
-231 RSNFKST
+231 GSNFKSA
-238 QSSPPIS
+238 QSSLPIS

-430 RMETLA
+430 RMEVLA

-441 DVGHNELAAQQVV
+441 DVGHNELAAQQVAR
-454 HEITEIYGG
+454 EITEIYGG

-547 WLEARRG
+547 WLEARCG

>member
-1 MTSLFRRLRLG
+1 M
-12 DSDLSGRSIK
+12 SGRSIK
-22 EFLRNRPIYYK
+22 EFLQNRPIYYK

-97 IYLGGRIAQSPV
+97 IYLGGRIAQNPV
-109 FALNSGASNFKNE
+109 FALNSDASNFKNE
-122 QNSAS
+122 QNSAL

-160 SATQDFIATQ
+160 SVTQ
-170 NSHGEQNSA
+170 NSHSKQNSA

-211 NLWNSQNL
+211 NLWNSQDLKSSSEQNL
-219 KFSSEQNFKSPL
+219 KFSPEQNFKSQL
-231 RSNFKST
+231 RSNFKSA
-238 QSSPPIS
+238 QSSLPIS

-307 SSFGRTLSLFTPIG
+307 SSFGRMLSLFTPIG

-370 HLRFAAELLSE
+370 HLRFAAELLSK
-381 SEQAQIAWFC
+381 SERAQIVEFC

-430 RMETLA
+430 RMEVLA

-441 DVGHNELAAQQVV
+441 DVGHNELAAQQVAR
-454 HEITEIYGG
+454 EITEIYGG
-463 KKIVL
+463 RKIAL

-505 AEAITRALDALKIPH
+505 AEVITRELDALKIPH

-527 RADEEY
+527 RAEEEY

>member
-1 MTSLFRRLRLG
+1 
-12 DSDLSGRSIK
+12 LSGRSIK
-22 EFLRNRPIYYK
+22 EFLQNRPIYYK

-85 YTSPHVFRLNER
+85 YTSPHVFKLNER
-97 IYLGGRIAQSPV
+97 IYLGGRIAQIPV
-109 FALNSGASNFKNE
+109 FALNSDASNFKNE

-137 AKMQNFANRENSASQ
+137 AKMQNFASGENSASQ

-160 SATQDFIATQ
+160 STTQ
-170 NSHGEQNSA
+170 NLHSEQNST
-179 LQNSVY
+179 LQSFVS
-185 TTQNFCSK
+185 TTQNFCSE

-198 QNSIDTQNSASTQ
+198 RNSIDTQNSASTQ
-211 NLWNSQNL
+211 NSWNSQDL
-219 KFSSEQNFKSPL
+219 KSPSEQNFKSPL
-231 RSNFKST
+231 GSNFKSA
-238 QSSPPIS
+238 QSSLPIS

-370 HLRFAAELLSE
+370 HLRFATELLSK
-381 SEQAQIAWFC
+381 SEQAQIAEFC

-430 RMETLA
+430 RMEALA

-441 DVGHNELAAQQVV
+441 DVGHNELAAQQVAR
-454 HEITEIYGG
+454 EITEIYGG
-463 KKIVL
+463 RKIVL

>member
-1 MTSLFRRLRLG
+1 M
-12 DSDLSGRSIK
+12 SGRSIK
-22 EFLRNRPIYYK
+22 EFLQNRPIYYK

-85 YTSPHVFRLNER
+85 YTSPHVFKLNER
-97 IYLGGRIAQSPV
+97 IYLAGPTDKR
-109 FALNSGASNFKNE
+109 LNSCELNLDHNSKQCLNLNCGSDELNFICDSKSPSKPNLNQSSSE
-122 QNSAS
+122 LA
-127 ASNFT
+127 
-132 EKQNS
+132 KQNFRS
-137 AKMQNFANRENSASQ
+137 A
-152 ISISNLQN
+152 
-160 SATQDFIATQ
+160 
-170 NSHGEQNSA
+170 
-179 LQNSVY
+179 
-185 TTQNFCSK
+185 
-193 HNFIA
+193 
-198 QNSIDTQNSASTQ
+198 
-211 NLWNSQNL
+211 
-219 KFSSEQNFKSPL
+219 
-231 RSNFKST
+231 
-238 QSSPPIS
+238 PI
-245 LGRDATDEELDFAH
+245 GRDVSDAQLQRAH
-259 EFLQESLPAEFKDSL
+259 EFLQANLPAEFKDSL

-307 SSFGRTLSLFTPIG
+307 SSFGRMLSLFTPIG

-370 HLRFAAELLSE
+370 HLRFAAELLSK
-381 SEQAQIAWFC
+381 SEQAQIAEFC

-430 RMETLA
+430 RMEVLA

-441 DVGHNELAAQQVV
+441 DVGHNELAAQQVA
-454 HEITEIYGG
+454 HEITEMYGG

-492 EIFNYEVADREMA
+492 EIFSYEVADREMA
-505 AEAITRALDALKIPH
+505 AEAITRALDALKIPY

-527 RADEEY
+527 KADEEY

>member
-1 MTSLFRRLRLG
+1 M
-12 DSDLSGRSIK
+12 SGRSIK
-22 EFLRNRPIYYK
+22 EFLQNRPIYYK

-85 YTSPHVFRLNER
+85 YTSPHIFKLNER
-97 IYLGGRIAQSPV
+97 IYLGGRIAQSLV
-109 FALNSGASNFKNE
+109 SALNSDASNFKNE
-122 QNSAS
+122 QNSAL

-132 EKQNS
+132 EKQNF
-137 AKMQNFANRENSASQ
+137 AKMQNFASGENSASQ

-160 SATQDFIATQ
+160 SVTQ
-170 NSHGEQNSA
+170 NSHSKQNSA
-179 LQNSVY
+179 PQNSVY
-185 TTQNFCSK
+185 TAQNFCSE

-198 QNSIDTQNSASTQ
+198 QNSASTQ
-211 NLWNSQNL
+211 NLWNSQDL
-219 KFSSEQNFKSPL
+219 KSSSEQNFKFSPKQNFTSPL
-231 RSNFKST
+231 RSNFKSA
-238 QSSPPIS
+238 QSSLPIS

-259 EFLQESLPAEFKDSL
+259 EFLQANLPAEFKDSL

-279 LTLAAAVLFRDCD
+279 LTLAAAVIFKECD

-307 SSFGRTLSLFTPIG
+307 SSFGRMLSLFTPIG

-334 IAHTK
+334 ITHTK

-357 LRIAQQIAEQKGT
+357 LCIARQIAEQKGT
-370 HLRFAAELLSE
+370 HLRFATELLSK
-381 SEQAQIAWFC
+381 SERAQIVELC
-391 AHNNLPKFQISNLAL
+391 ARNDLPKFQISNLAL

-430 RMETLA
+430 RMEVLA

-441 DVGHNELAAQQVV
+441 DVGHNELAAQQVAR
-454 HEITEIYGG
+454 EIIEIYGG
-463 KKIVL
+463 RKIVL

-492 EIFNYEVADREMA
+492 EIFSYEVADREMA